1 MTLAALGPVAI
12 VLLVVF
18 VVIPVVVAIVFLIR
32 QRGLDDSTQAEA
44 YPPGWDAPPGTPPAP
59 SGPGAGADDPE
70 TDPGP
75 PPA

>member
-12 VLLVVF
+12 FLVIILIA
-18 VVIPVVVAIVFLIR
+18 IPV
-32 QRGLDDSTQAEA
+32 GLDDSTQAEA